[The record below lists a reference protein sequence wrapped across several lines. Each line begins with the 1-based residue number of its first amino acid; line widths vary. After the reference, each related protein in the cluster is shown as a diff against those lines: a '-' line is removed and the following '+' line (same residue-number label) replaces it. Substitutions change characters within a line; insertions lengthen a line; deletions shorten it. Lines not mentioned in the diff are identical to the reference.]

1 MMIQLIYYFS
11 PHSRHIQQK
20 INSGI
25 IPIQPHPHN
34 FFQIENST
42 SLPHG
47 EGENGFSND
56 RNDDRMR
63 PESAREGCNNVKS
76 SLCFPNSNLT
86 PNNFFSNRK
95 FCNPSPH
102 GEGRVTFQMIEM
114 VMG

>member
-56 RNDDRMR
+56 RNDDRMMPKVQEKVVTMSR
-63 PESAREGCNNVKS
+63 ALFVFLTQTSPPTIFFQIENSA
-76 SLCFPNSNLT
+76 T
-86 PNNFFSNRK
+86 PLHTER
-95 FCNPSPH
+95 
-102 GEGRVTFQMIEM
+102 GE
-114 VMG
+114 